1 MRQNKITNAQ
11 TTNVSF
17 HCHLSHLQV
26 TESGEKILCVLKWV
40 GHLHFKESFQASWLV
55 PIRSVEPSLALL

>member
-1 MRQNKITNAQ
+1 MLRLQMCQ
-11 TTNVSF
+11 
-17 HCHLSHLQV
+17 CHLQV

-55 PIRSVEPSLALL
+55 PIRSVEPSLASCKSGAAI